1 MKLFPRQPWV
11 PISLGIPCTHK
22 IDCGM
27 IENLWKEIDGYWA
40 QRNMLA
46 KHSMFS

>member
-27 IENLWKEIDGYWA
+27 IE
-40 QRNMLA
+40 